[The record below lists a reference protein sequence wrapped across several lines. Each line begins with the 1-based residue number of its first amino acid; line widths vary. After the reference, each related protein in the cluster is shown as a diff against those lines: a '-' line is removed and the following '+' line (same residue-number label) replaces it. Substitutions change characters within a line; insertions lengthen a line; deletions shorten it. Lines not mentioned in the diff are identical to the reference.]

1 MSIMNFDPARYIM
14 LDWLSLVRMAFPVVP
29 LNSER
34 NGLLEAKILFSRLK
48 TQVDGD
54 FQLQVSLNKAAMRE
68 TDKVVIKPFKVN
80 AFKLPWL
87 LPSGAL
93 INPPVFNGNAG
104 LVRIVNHFVFDGKK
118 FFETDDGSFIC
129 GTPEVD
135 DRLIKLYW
143 PKVEEKVIPALPKL
157 DIEYFDENATVI

>member
-1 MSIMNFDPARYIM
+1 MSIMNFDPSRYIM
-14 LDWLSLVRMAFPVVP
+14 LDWLSLVKIAFPIAP
-29 LNSER
+29 LNTER
-34 NGLLEAKILFSRLK
+34 TGLLEAKILFSRLK
-48 TQVDGD
+48 TQMDGA
-54 FQLQVSLNKAAMRE
+54 FQLQVSLNKAAMYE

-93 INPPVFNGNAG
+93 IDPPVFNGNAG
-104 LVRIVNHFVFDGKK
+104 LVRIVNHFVFDGKQ

-143 PKVEEKVIPALPKL
+143 PKVEEKVVPALSKF
-157 DIEYFDENATVI
+157 DIEYFDESTLVI